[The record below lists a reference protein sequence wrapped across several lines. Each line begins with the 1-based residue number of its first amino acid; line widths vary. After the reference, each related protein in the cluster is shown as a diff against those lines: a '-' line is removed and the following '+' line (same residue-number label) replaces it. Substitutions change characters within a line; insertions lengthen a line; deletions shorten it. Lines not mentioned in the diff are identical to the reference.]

1 MKTVATE
8 PYSAAGL
15 AARARKG
22 THAVFAARLL
32 SIVCTAASITVLAR
46 LIAPAEFGIWAMAA
60 VPLGLATILR
70 ELGVVSSIV
79 QARSVSP
86 QERNAYFW
94 LSVAVSLAAAALL
107 ALVAPLLS
115 ELYGAPRLRG
125 VVWACCVS
133 LAVSGLGLV
142 HAALLRRSLQYDKL
156 VVIEGGGMLCGLA
169 AGLAGAFVWSD
180 VRALV
185 AGHIASALWMSAA
198 ALILGPWMP
207 GAPWRHRGAINLS
220 FSAQLTL
227 WNLLTFAGNNV
238 GLVVGFRFPA
248 ADLGFFNRGQQ
259 VFNLANFTFLTP
271 ITEVGFA
278 LLCRLKSE
286 GAYTDAYVAL
296 ARRVAVLFIPYAL
309 VLPIL
314 SFDLVRALLGPAWD
328 AAAPILAWFAPA
340 VLAQSFAALVAQ
352 LMMSQ
357 ARGAELR
364 NFAALDL
371 LARAGGAVL
380 GSRFGIVG
388 MVAGFSLATLL
399 FSMPLMA
406 WMAGRR
412 GPVKLRHQLDA
423 MWPGVALG
431 AAAVLGAA
439 GAAVAAQRLGLDAG
453 WVRLCFVGG
462 SGALAWAVLCLALRP
477 ARDAFLGRG
486 LANA

>member
-1 MKTVATE
+1 MKTIAAD
-8 PYSAAGL
+8 PSSARRL

-32 SIVCTAASITVLAR
+32 SVVCTAASITILAR
-46 LIAPAEFGIWAMAA
+46 LISPADFGVWAMAA

-70 ELGVVSSIV
+70 ELGMASAIV
-79 QARSVSP
+79 QARSLSP

-94 LSVAVSLAAAALL
+94 MSVAVSLAAAALL

-115 ELYGAPRLRG
+115 EFYGAPRLRG

-142 HAALLRRSLQYDKL
+142 PAALLRRSLQYDKL

-169 AGLAGAFVWSD
+169 AGLAGAFLWRD

-185 AGHIASALWMSAA
+185 AGHVASALWMSAT
-198 ALILGPWMP
+198 ALILGHWKP
-207 GAPWRHRGAINLS
+207 GTPWRHPGAINLS
-220 FSAQLTL
+220 FSAQVTL

-238 GLVVGFRFPA
+238 GLVVGYRFPA
-248 ADLGFFNRGQQ
+248 ADLGYLNRGQQ

-278 LLCRLKSE
+278 LLCRLKSQS
-286 GAYTDAYVAL
+286 AYADAYVAL
-296 ARRVAVLFIPYAL
+296 ARRVAVLFVPYAL
-309 VLPIL
+309 VLPIV
-314 SFDLVRALLGPAWD
+314 SADLVRALLGPAWD

-340 VLAQSFAALVAQ
+340 VLAQAFAALFAQ

-357 ARGAELR
+357 ARSAELR

-371 LARAGGAVL
+371 LFRAVGAVL
-380 GSRFGIVG
+380 GSQFGIVG
-388 MVAGFSLATLL
+388 MVAGFSLATFL
-399 FSMPLMA
+399 FSIPLMA
-406 WMAGRR
+406 WMGGRK
-412 GPVKLRHQLDA
+412 GPVKLRHQLYA

-439 GAAVAAQRLGLDAG
+439 GAALAAQRLGLDAG
-453 WVRLCFVGG
+453 WARLSFVGG
-462 SGALAWAVLCLALRP
+462 SGALAWGALCLALRP
-477 ARDAFLGRG
+477 ARDAFLGKG